1 MSERDHEALGDIL
14 GVLDRAL
21 GFPITDLQSL
31 EDTELSAGCPDSLS
45 GGARRSNQAPE
56 PELPRPPS

>member
-21 GFPITDLQSL
+21 GFPIANRQILEETDYLQDAL
-31 EDTELSAGCPDSLS
+31 WGCPGFVD
-45 GGARRSNQAPE
+45 RSIGVTP
-56 PELPRPPS
+56 

>member
-21 GFPITDLQSL
+21 GFPIANPQIWKKPTN
-31 EDTELSAGCPDSLS
+31 C
-45 GGARRSNQAPE
+45 RMR
-56 PELPRPPS
+56 